1 MFLEVK
7 IVSYLGLRLAKDT
20 KGRSWRKVDGSGEV
34 VARKEERKRIGEEVV
49 AFGSEGNRWHLTL

>member
-20 KGRSWRKVDGSGEV
+20 KGTSSRKVDRSGEA
-34 VARKEERKRIGEEVV
+34 VARKEERKRIGEE
-49 AFGSEGNRWHLTL
+49 G

>member
-20 KGRSWRKVDGSGEV
+20 SSRKVDRSGEA
-34 VARKEERKRIGEEVV
+34 VARKEERKRIGEE
-49 AFGSEGNRWHLTL
+49 G